1 MWEGGDATRH
11 SGTSPRCFLGGRLT
25 GLPLS
30 FQNLYLAGF
39 PSFGRGTRGT
49 ILRQVGG
56 VPVRLSWDLLLLLVL
71 PVVGALTGGTPY
83 GERGSTGAIWAVV
96 AAFIGLAFIGSVAAH
111 EFAHALVARRV
122 GLPVRWVKLSLL
134 GGAAEIAAE
143 RSTPADECAVA
154 VAGPTVSFILGV
166 VTGLAA
172 LVLHGRSGPLFAVFI
187 ALAIMNGL
195 LVLLNLLPGFPLDG
209 GRIVRAFAWYLADDL
224 MLGTRV
230 AAGYGQILSWALLA
244 LGAVLT
250 FYSPLFGLWTLLV
263 GYYVGRAGRLSFV
276 QLLWQETSQ
285 DIPLAAITG
294 PGPLLSPEKSVADVV
309 DIFLSD
315 RMSGPRPV
323 GADGIVIGVLD
334 LDTDVRKVP
343 RTLWTETTVGQAMT
357 PIDALPRLTLA
368 PELTLYD
375 GLRLLERSDARTIVV
390 VNEEGAVVG
399 LVTRERVDRWVRSR
413 LRETGFRVKRPPRP
427 PF

>member
-1 MWEGGDATRH
+1 LE
-11 SGTSPRCFLGGRLT
+11 SPLPPLHGR
-25 GLPLS
+25 S
-30 FQNLYLAGF
+30 VYLATF
-39 PSFGRGTRGT
+39 LSFGRGTRGT
-49 ILRQVGG
+49 ILWHFGG
-56 VPVRLSWDLLLLLVL
+56 VPVRLSWDLLLLLAL

-83 GERGSTGAIWAVV
+83 GERGGTGAVWAVV
-96 AAFIGLAFIGSVAAH
+96 AGLIGLAFIASVAAH
-111 EFAHALVARRV
+111 EFAHALVARRI

-134 GGAAEIAAE
+134 GGAAEISAE
-143 RSTPADECAVA
+143 RSTPADECAIA
-154 VAGPTVSFILGV
+154 VAGPTISFVLGV
-166 VTGLAA
+166 VTGLLALAA
-172 LVLHGRSGPLFAVFI
+172 HGRNGPLFALFV

-263 GYYVGRAGRLSFV
+263 GYYIGRAGRVSFV
-276 QLLWQETSQ
+276 QLLWQQTSQ

-294 PGPLLSPEKSVADVV
+294 PGPLIAPEKAVADVV
-309 DIFLSD
+309 DVFLSD

-323 GADGIVIGVLD
+323 GVNGVVVGVLD

-357 PIDALPRLTLA
+357 PIGALPRLTLA

-375 GLRLLERSDARTIVV
+375 GLRLLERSEARSIAV
-390 VNEEGAVVG
+390 VNDDGAVIG